1 MSLYGFVL
9 FLHVAAVLGLFL
21 CLGFE
26 ALSLFRLRRASTLAE
41 GRLWIDPLPLLPLWT
56 GASAL
61 VVFGSGIYLAMRMSA
76 FGQAWIDL
84 SIVALM
90 LIAPLG
96 KLTSKRMRAI
106 RHALANASTM
116 EPQLFSRL
124 DDAWLKISLS
134 VRMFIFLGIV
144 LLMTAKPELLQSISI
159 VACSVFLG
167 FLAPLVSSRR
177 RTLLSQPGT
186 NLGNG

>member
-9 FLHVAAVLGLFL
+9 FLHVAAVLGLFV

-26 ALSLFRLRRASTLAE
+26 ALSLSRLRRASTLAE
-41 GRLWIDPLPLLPLWT
+41 GRLWIDPLPRLPLWT
-56 GASAL
+56 GVSAL
-61 VVFGSGIYLAMRMSA
+61 VVFGSGIYLALRMSA

>member
-9 FLHVAAVLGLFL
+9 FLHVAAVLGLFV

-41 GRLWIDPLPLLPLWT
+41 CRLWIDQLPRLPLRT
-56 GASAL
+56 GVSAL
-61 VVFGSGIYLAMRMSA
+61 VGVGSGIYLAMRMSA

-84 SIVALM
+84 SIVAL
-90 LIAPLG
+90 LFIAPLG

-116 EPQLFSRL
+116 EPQLSSRL

-144 LLMTAKPELLQSISI
+144 LLMTAKPQLLQSIGI
-159 VACSVFLG
+159 VVSSLFLG
-167 FLAPLVSSRR
+167 FLSPLGFWRR
-177 RTLLSQPGT
+177 RTLVSAT
-186 NLGNG
+186 RTILGNR